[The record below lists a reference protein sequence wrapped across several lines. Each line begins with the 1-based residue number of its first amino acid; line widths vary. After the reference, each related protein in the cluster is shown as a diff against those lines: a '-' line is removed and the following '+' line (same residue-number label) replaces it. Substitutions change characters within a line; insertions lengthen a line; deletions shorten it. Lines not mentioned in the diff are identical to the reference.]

1 VARDRSGIVT
11 AGTALVL
18 QKDNF
23 MMRSGVCPVPP
34 VNTYKNEK
42 LSLNIS
48 FMRDLGGS
56 MQMAGNQT
64 TSNCPQRRLGRGT
77 QLFVNKIDVQKDAIV
92 FRLFHVPGNDFLYYA
107 DLKFPFGK
115 GSVPTPDQA
124 LETISEVLAVQPVT
138 TSAGHPGPTPPP
150 QAPQPAPLAPP
161 VLGRVYVSTQNA
173 ADRVQLESGGTF
185 SLQEGGQTFSGTY
198 AAQGN
203 NLKLRIKELDKDVEI
218 AIDGD
223 KLIVNGSEIW
233 TQSTAVLRNQDIID
247 LAKAGLDDE
256 TILAKIA
263 GSNCQFDTSTAA
275 LIELKKVGVSGA
287 VQKAMVAAPK

>member
-1 VARDRSGIVT
+1 
-11 AGTALVL
+11 
-18 QKDNF
+18 
-23 MMRSGVCPVPP
+23 
-34 VNTYKNEK
+34 
-42 LSLNIS
+42 
-48 FMRDLGGS
+48 
-56 MQMAGNQT
+56 
-64 TSNCPQRRLGRGT
+64 
-77 QLFVNKIDVQKDAIV
+77 
-92 FRLFHVPGNDFLYYA
+92 
-107 DLKFPFGK
+107 
-115 GSVPTPDQA
+115 
-124 LETISEVLAVQPVT
+124 
-138 TSAGHPGPTPPP
+138 
-150 QAPQPAPLAPP
+150 
-161 VLGRVYVSTQNA
+161 
-173 ADRVQLESGGTF
+173 VQLESGGTF